1 MMTPEKEKRV
11 FMKVYV
17 GNISRHISDKQ
28 FHALALPF
36 GNADSVSVPR
46 DIESGR
52 TKGYGFLEFANR
64 DDALAVI
71 AGLHGKDIDGQI
83 LNASEANAARGL
95 RRS

>member
-1 MMTPEKEKRV
+1 MITNEKENV

-17 GNISRHISDKQ
+17 GNISRHMSDDQ

-52 TKGYGFLEFANR
+52 TRGYGFLDFENAM
-64 DDALAVI
+64 DARAVI
-71 AGLHGKDIDGQI
+71 AGLNGKDIDGQI

-95 RRS
+95 RRV